1 MKNYNESV
9 RTQGSFIRATNESFT
24 WMQRTGSDRRVR
36 RDAEQAAGVWA
47 VIDDLLSSTAR
58 RPKGGWAYMRVA
70 DDTEININETM
81 CRCVRGRT

>member
-47 VIDDLLSSTAR
+47 VIDDLL
-58 RPKGGWAYMRVA
+58 
-70 DDTEININETM
+70 
-81 CRCVRGRT
+81 